1 MYQRRLEI
9 GLFKNKQEQMEAR
22 RKSLVLDA
30 QDVERQ
36 IAEQEEALRKD
47 SRRKAMQAWKRA
59 CAEQFQA
66 QLQEYLT
73 QTVDDYLGDM
83 EARIETYQAQRFLPI
98 EEKIQEKR
106 AAYDR
111 LGTLTVDAAA
121 EQHARVAEILGA
133 LRQEVGA

>member
-1 MYQRRLEI
+1 MQ
-9 GLFKNKQEQMEAR
+9 GLMR
-22 RKSLVLDA
+22 GG
-30 QDVERQ
+30 
-36 IAEQEEALRKD
+36 
-47 SRRKAMQAWKRA
+47 
-59 CAEQFQA
+59 AEQFEGL
-66 QLQEYLT
+66 LQVYLR